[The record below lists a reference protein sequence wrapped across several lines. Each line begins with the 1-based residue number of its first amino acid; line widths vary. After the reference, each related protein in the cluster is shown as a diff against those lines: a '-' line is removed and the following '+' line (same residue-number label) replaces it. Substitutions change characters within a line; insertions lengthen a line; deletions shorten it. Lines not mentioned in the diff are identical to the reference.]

1 MGQAFLIPEGRKAKD
16 AVRGDDTNKD
26 MKKII
31 FIVGPTA
38 VGKTDIAFQLAR
50 QINGEIVS
58 CDSMQVYKELSII
71 TSKPSLEMREQ
82 IPHHLID
89 VVSVE
94 EEFNV
99 AAFNVLATE
108 AIQKVLAGQKV
119 PVVVGGSGMYMEILL
134 DGIFEETIKDVDFRQ
149 QLKGRVQKEG
159 NQKLYCELQQVDSD
173 AACKI
178 HPNDVRRVIR
188 ALEVYHVTQQ
198 PMSQLQKKRC
208 GLWGKHDIDIFMINR
223 DRQELYARIDRRVEE
238 MFQEGAVKEIEGL
251 KGKELSLTAQ
261 RIIGVEEIQGYFN
274 GDYELD
280 QAKEMMQQNTR
291 RFAKRQLTW
300 FRRDKRLQWI
310 DIQPGDVL
318 PNILE

>member
-1 MGQAFLIPEGRKAKD
+1 
-16 AVRGDDTNKD
+16 